1 MFFYV
6 RLGDR
11 IIVCKNVCTALRY
24 LAAGWEATTEAEHRA
39 AWRKRDEAIRAAMRR
54 A

>member
-11 IIVCKNVCTALRY
+11 IIVCEDVRTALRY
-24 LAAGWEATTEAEHRA
+24 LAAGWEATTEGEHRK
-39 AWRKRDEAIRAAMRR
+39 AWRKRDDAIRAAMRP